1 MLVDHNSVNRF
12 AECLK
17 SRGKQPSTVESYCRD
32 ANRFLEF
39 LNASNTAPS
48 QVDPNTLVAYQ
59 NFLKSDC
66 SERENSVR
74 RAVIGVRQF
83 YRFLSDSHHI
93 QATPFD
99 SVPIPSRDETL
110 PNDLSDDDIDNL
122 LQVALSGKPDFKAA
136 RDAAIVSLLAHEGL
150 KANEVIALTWRDYV
164 REGNR
169 GWLHVAGTKARS
181 VPLSDDTNAFL
192 DGYKRYYEEL
202 KHPAILNCKEKRMFI
217 AFKGRDAASP
227 LPVMTRHG
235 LKFILYEIGE
245 KVGLSHLNTEQLRHF
260 AVNYLMSLGKTP
272 EEIMAHLGLRRL
284 GNIAKHFARKKK
296 HLANGNGAVA
306 AGAVAAQAAVISGA
320 LNGATPA

>member
-1 MLVDHNSVNRF
+1 MFVDHSSVDKF

-17 SRGKQPSTVESYCRD
+17 TRGKQPSTVESYCRD
-32 ANRFLEF
+32 ASRFLEF
-39 LNASNTAPS
+39 LNSSNTAPT
-48 QVDPNTLVAYQ
+48 QVDPGTLVAYQ
-59 NFLKSDC
+59 SFLKSDC
-66 SERENSVR
+66 DERENSVR

-83 YRFLSDSHHI
+83 YRFLSDSRHI
-93 QATPFD
+93 HSTPFD

-110 PNDLSDDDIDNL
+110 PSDLADDDIDNL

-150 KANEVIALTWRDYV
+150 KANEVIALTWKDFI

-169 GWLHVAGTKARS
+169 AWLHVAGTKARS
-181 VPLSDDTNAFL
+181 VPVSSDTHSFL
-192 DGYKRYYEEL
+192 DGYKRYYDEL
-202 KHPAILNCKEKRMFI
+202 KHPAIVNCKEKRVFI

-245 KVGLSHLNTEQLRHF
+245 KTGLSHLNTEQLRHF
-260 AVNYLMSLGKTP
+260 AVNYLMSLGKSP

-284 GNIAKHFARKKK
+284 GNIAKHFARRKQPSS
-296 HLANGNGAVA
+296 AEIAV
-306 AGAVAAQAAVISGA
+306 V
-320 LNGATPA
+320 GATSN

>member
-1 MLVDHNSVNRF
+1 MLVDHISVDKF

-32 ANRFLEF
+32 ASRFLEF
-39 LNASNTAPS
+39 LSAAKMAPA
-48 QVDPNTLVAYQ
+48 QVDPDTLVAYQ
-59 NFLKSDC
+59 SFLKSDC
-66 SERENSVR
+66 DERENSVR

-83 YRFLSDSHHI
+83 YRFLSDSQQI
-93 QATPFD
+93 QSTPFD
-99 SVPIPSRDETL
+99 CVPIPSRDETL

-122 LQVALSGKPDFKAA
+122 LQIALSGKPDFKAA

-150 KANEVIALTWRDYV
+150 KANEVIALTWRDFM

-169 GWLHVAGTKARS
+169 SWLHVAGTKARS
-181 VPLSDDTNAFL
+181 VPLSSDTFSFL
-192 DGYKRYYEEL
+192 DGFKRYYDEL

-235 LKFILYEIGE
+235 LKFILYEIGT
-245 KVGLSHLNTEQLRHF
+245 KAGLSHLNTEQLRHF
-260 AVNYLMSLGKTP
+260 AVNYLMSLGKMP

-284 GNIAKHFARKKK
+284 GNIAKHFARRKGPVT
-296 HLANGNGAVA
+296 AQVMTGSAV
-306 AGAVAAQAAVISGA
+306 V
-320 LNGATPA
+320 NGATSV